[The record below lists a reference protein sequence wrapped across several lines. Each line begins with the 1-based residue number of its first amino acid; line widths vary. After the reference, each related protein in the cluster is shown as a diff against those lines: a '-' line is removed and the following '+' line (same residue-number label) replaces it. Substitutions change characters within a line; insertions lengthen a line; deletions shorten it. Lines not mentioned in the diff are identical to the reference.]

1 MVHAVRVLVL
11 EGCPIGQFV
20 VRADA
25 FLTAASRR
33 CGHHLDRPL
42 HTEHGR
48 MVLAGGGHPPMLVVS
63 SAGVVREVMAPGIPI
78 GWPQAGSFE
87 VADVTLDRGDT
98 ALLYTDGLI
107 EARRDIPAGR
117 SDLKAA
123 AAETAT
129 YPPHHLPRVLVERAL
144 AGAQRRDDTLALALR
159 RRASPL
165 GPAIRL
171 LGPFEHRFSPLLA
184 AVPVA
189 RHLFLAWA
197 HHQALA
203 TDERRLKLFEIT
215 GLTRIFPVE

>member
-1 MVHAVRVLVL
+1 M
-11 EGCPIGQFV
+11 
-20 VRADA
+20 
-25 FLTAASRR
+25 
-33 CGHHLDRPL
+33 
-42 HTEHGR
+42 
-48 MVLAGGGHPPMLVVS
+48 
-63 SAGVVREVMAPGIPI
+63 
-78 GWPQAGSFE
+78 
-87 VADVTLDRGDT
+87 ADVTLDRGDT

-107 EARRDIPAGR
+107 EARRDILAGL

-171 LGPFEHRFSPLLA
+171 LGPFKHRFSPLLA

-203 TDERRLKLFEIT
+203 TDERRLRRFRRAVVAGEGPQRVRDAGGAVSMRSITRQLAKLFEIT